1 MIRIQNIV
9 SILLVMSILMACD
22 SKQEKPLQNVKQ
34 DPGESLEKVN
44 RYLVKTEK
52 ENIANYIRRHGWEM
66 QETGSGL
73 SYMIYEDGTGLMA
86 EKGKV
91 AVLKYKLWL
100 ITGDLVYSSDD
111 RGLKT
116 FLVGKGGVESGLE
129 EAILLM
135 KKGDKVRLVLPSHLA
150 YGLLG
155 DEDKIPPRTAIIY
168 DIELVELN

>member
-1 MIRIQNIV
+1 MISIQNIV
-9 SILLVMSILMACD
+9 SISLVMSIMIACD
-22 SKQEKPLQNVKQ
+22 SKPEKSLQNSDQ
-34 DPGESLEKVN
+34 DPRESLEKAN

-66 QETGSGL
+66 KETGSGL
-73 SYMIYEDGTGLMA
+73 RYMIYKNGSGIIA

-91 AVLKYKLWL
+91 AVLKYKLSL

-111 RGLKT
+111 LGLKAVV
-116 FLVGKGGVESGLE
+116 VGKGGVESGLE
-129 EAILLM
+129 EGILLM
-135 KKGDKVRLVLPSHLA
+135 KEGDKARLILPSHLA

-168 DIELVELN
+168 DIEIVELN

>member
-1 MIRIQNIV
+1 MIMIQNIV
-9 SILLVMSILMACD
+9 SILLVMSIVIACD

-34 DPGESLEKVN
+34 DPGKSLEKVN

-66 QETGSGL
+66 KETGSGL
-73 SYMIYEDGTGLMA
+73 SYMIYENGSGPLA
-86 EKGKV
+86 EKENV
-91 AVLKYKLWL
+91 AVLKYKLYL

-129 EAILLM
+129 EGILLM
-135 KKGDKVRLVLPSHLA
+135 KKGDKARLVLPSHLA

-168 DIELVELN
+168 DIEIVELN

>member
-1 MIRIQNIV
+1 MINIQNIV
-9 SILLVMSILMACD
+9 SISLVMSIVIACD
-22 SKQEKPLQNVKQ
+22 SKQERPSESVKQ
-34 DPGESLEKVN
+34 DPGKSLEKVN

-66 QETGSGL
+66 KETGSGL
-73 SYMIYEDGTGLMA
+73 SYMIYENGSGPLA
-86 EKGKV
+86 EKENV
-91 AVLKYKLWL
+91 AVLKYKLYL
-100 ITGDLVYSSDD
+100 ITGDLVYSSDEQ
-111 RGLKT
+111 GMKT

-129 EAILLM
+129 EGILLM
-135 KKGDKVRLVLPSHLA
+135 KKGDKARLVLPSHLA

>member
-1 MIRIQNIV
+1 MISIQNIV
-9 SILLVMSILMACD
+9 SISLVMCIMIACD
-22 SKQEKPLQNVKQ
+22 SNQEKPVQNVKQ

-44 RYLVKTEK
+44 RYLVKAEK

-66 QETGSGL
+66 KESGSGL
-73 SYMIYEDGTGLMA
+73 RYMIYENGSGTLA
-86 EKGKV
+86 EQGNV

-100 ITGDLVYSSDD
+100 ITGDLVYSSDEQ
-111 RGLKT
+111 GLKT

-129 EAILLM
+129 EAILMM
-135 KKGDKVRLVLPSHLA
+135 KKGDKARLVLPSHLA

-168 DIELVELN
+168 DIEIVELN

>member
-1 MIRIQNIV
+1 M
-9 SILLVMSILMACD
+9 
-22 SKQEKPLQNVKQ
+22 
-34 DPGESLEKVN
+34 N

-73 SYMIYEDGTGLMA
+73 SYMIYEDGTGHMA

-135 KKGDKVRLVLPSHLA
+135 KKGDKARLVLPSHLA

-155 DEDKIPPRTAIIY
+155 DDDKIPPRTAIIY